1 MLVVVLLFLL
11 PRSFRLLLFAL
22 LRAHPGHGLRLPS
35 LFALVLRLRLR
46 LAPVGALVLLLLHS
60 LLFLFHRFLY
70 RQSRSSAAAKCG

>member
-35 LFALVLRLRLR
+35 LFAVILRLRLR
-46 LAPVGALVLLLLHS
+46 LAPVGALVLLL
-60 LLFLFHRFLY
+60 FLFHMHLY
-70 RQSRSSAAAKCG
+70 TGRRDRAMPPKY